1 MSSRLQTLG
10 LSTPQQR
17 AWALY
22 DWANSAFATT
32 IMAAVLPIY
41 FHDVAASVLPE
52 PERTAYWGYTSAV
65 ALLIAALISPLLGA
79 YADLAGSKKKFIGF
93 FTVLGVVATLGL
105 WWVGRGDYQL
115 AATLYI
121 LGNIGFAGGL
131 VFYDALLPGVA
142 KPADLHRVSTAGY
155 AIGYLGG
162 GVLLAINLL
171 WITKPEWFGIADK
184 GIAVKLSFVSVGI
197 WWAVFSLPLLLKV
210 PEPPVFGDSSEKT
223 VFKCLSLSV
232 DRLFKTAR
240 EIRKYR
246 QIWIFLLSF
255 WFYSDGIGTIIKM
268 ATTYGR
274 EVGIGA
280 NHLIG
285 ALLLVQFVGIPAT
298 FVFGKIADR
307 LGPKP
312 ALQICLF
319 VYTMICLIGYFMSSP
334 IHFWALA
341 VLVAMVQGGSQAISR
356 SLYAML
362 VPTDKLAEFFSF
374 MSVSSR
380 FAGILGPFVF
390 GLTTQLFGGSQISIL
405 MLVSFFVIGSF
416 LLYFV
421 DIKAGQEAAT
431 LESGQPF

>member
-1 MSSRLQTLG
+1 
-10 LSTPQQR
+10 
-17 AWALY
+17 
-22 DWANSAFATT
+22 
-32 IMAAVLPIY
+32 MAAVLPIY

-52 PERTAYWGYTSAV
+52 HERTAYWGYTSAV

-79 YADLAGSKKKFIGF
+79 YADLVGSKKKFIGF
-93 FTVLGVVATLGL
+93 FTALGVVATLGL
-105 WWVGRGDYQL
+105 WWVGPGDYQL
-115 AATLYI
+115 AAMLYI

-142 KPADLHRVSTAGY
+142 KPEDLHRVSTAGY

-162 GVLLAINLL
+162 GMLLAINLL

-184 GIAVKLSFVSVGI
+184 GMAVKLSFVSVGI
-197 WWAVFSLPLLLKV
+197 WWAVFSLPLLHKV
-210 PEPPVFGDSSEKT
+210 PEPPVFGDSSDKT
-223 VFKCLSLSV
+223 VLRSLRLSL
-232 DRLFKTAR
+232 DRLVMTAR
-240 EIRKYR
+240 EMSKYR
-246 QIWIFLLSF
+246 QIWIFLVSF

-341 VLVAMVQGGSQAISR
+341 VLVALVQGGSQAISR

-362 VPTDKLAEFFSF
+362 VPADKLAEFFSF

-390 GLTTQLFGGSQISIL
+390 GLTTQLFGSSQISIL
-405 MLVSFFVIGSF
+405 MLVSFFVIGSL

-421 DIKAGQEAAT
+421 DIKAGQAAAFKSCQT
-431 LESGQPF
+431 P